1 MTSRSMII
9 DRPPVVA
16 APASRDPHI
25 VHTPAAGEP
34 QAPYPGPTVTEALV
48 AFEALCLRCLV
59 TQTGY
64 KLEDVLFELEVFRAD
79 LAELS
84 CAICADEWPVFT
96 TPTALARLR
105 SARVQ

>member
-1 MTSRSMII
+1 MII
-9 DRPPVVA
+9 DRPTVVA
-16 APASRDPHI
+16 APASRDAHT
-25 VHTPAAGEP
+25 VHTPRAREP

-48 AFEALCLRCLV
+48 AFEALCLKCLL

-79 LAELS
+79 LADLS
-84 CAICADEWPVFT
+84 CAICSEDWPVFT
-96 TPTALARLR
+96 TPTGLAQLR